1 MRSEKEM
8 LDLILAFARD
18 HDEVRAVVLNGS
30 RVNPNAK
37 RDPFQDYDVVYF
49 VRSVEPFMRNAELV
63 RYFGEIMI
71 LQTPEEMHDPP
82 AVGDGHYTYLMQ
94 FLDGNRI
101 DLSLYTLEQVDLI
114 IKDSLSLV
122 LLDKD
127 HLIGELPPPSDV
139 SYLPQEP
146 TAKAFDDC

>member
-30 RVNPNAK
+30 RVNPSAK

-49 VRSVEPFMRNAELV
+49 VRNVEPFRRNTELV
-63 RYFGEIMI
+63 RYFGDIMI
-71 LQTPEEMHDPP
+71 LQTPEDMSDPP
-82 AVGDGHYTYLMQ
+82 AEGGGHYTYLMQ

-101 DLSLYTLEQVDLI
+101 DLSFYALEQVNMI

-122 LLDKD
+122 LL
-127 HLIGELPPPSDV
+127 
-139 SYLPQEP
+139 
-146 TAKAFDDC
+146 